1 METSINSTD
10 QTILALLQADDERAM
25 ERIFDEYYSYLVTT
39 AYHVL
44 MDQHQAKDLVQDVL
58 FHFWSKK
65 DTLTIENGLKS
76 YLRRSVVNRSIDQIR
91 RKKRFGV
98 AEEITDYNQAS
109 TDVSTQE
116 MMENSP
122 VGSSQSKGT
131 VERRIQSI
139 EGQVRTLR
147 SAFEARANS
156 MMPTSSCLYA
166 WMVIHAGNIL
176 NLFDV
181 GKDGKVP
188 CQRLRGARCTVK
200 GLSLVSGCCIS
211 H

>member
-1 METSINSTD
+1 MDTTINSTD
-10 QTILALLQADDERAM
+10 QSILALLRADDERAM
-25 ERIFDEYYSYLVTT
+25 ERIFEEYYSYLVTT

-65 DTLTIENGLKS
+65 ETLTIESGLKS

-116 MMENSP
+116 MMETSDLEGAIMAAVNSLP
-122 VGSSQSKGT
+122 ERCKLIFSLSRFEDMSHQQIADQLDISKKT
-131 VERRIQSI
+131 IENQMTKALKTIRKAIQ
-139 EGQVRTLR
+139 Q
-147 SAFEARANS
+147 
-156 MMPTSSCLYA
+156 Y
-166 WMVIHAGNIL
+166 
-176 NLFDV
+176 
-181 GKDGKVP
+181 KDLAIFVFAYFFG
-188 CQRLRGARCTVK
+188 
-200 GLSLVSGCCIS
+200 
-211 H
+211 

>member
-116 MMENSP
+116 MMETSDLQGAIMTAVNGLPERCKLIFSL
-122 VGSSQSKGT
+122 SRFEDMSHQQIADQLDISKKT
-131 VERRIQSI
+131 IENQMTKALKTIRKAIQ
-139 EGQVRTLR
+139 Q
-147 SAFEARANS
+147 
-156 MMPTSSCLYA
+156 Y
-166 WMVIHAGNIL
+166 
-176 NLFDV
+176 
-181 GKDGKVP
+181 KDFAIFIIASFFG
-188 CQRLRGARCTVK
+188 
-200 GLSLVSGCCIS
+200 
-211 H
+211 

>member
-1 METSINSTD
+1 MDTTINSTD
-10 QTILALLQADDERAM
+10 QSILALLRADDDHAM
-25 ERIFDEYYSYLVTT
+25 ERIFEEYYSYLITT

-65 DTLTIENGLKS
+65 GTLTIESGLKS

-116 MMENSP
+116 LMETSDLQGAIMAAVENLPERCKLIFSL
-122 VGSSQSKGT
+122 SRFEDMSHQQISDQLDISKKT
-131 VERRIQSI
+131 IENQMTKALKTIRKAIQ
-139 EGQVRTLR
+139 Q
-147 SAFEARANS
+147 
-156 MMPTSSCLYA
+156 Y
-166 WMVIHAGNIL
+166 
-176 NLFDV
+176 
-181 GKDGKVP
+181 KDLAIFVFAYFFG
-188 CQRLRGARCTVK
+188 
-200 GLSLVSGCCIS
+200 
-211 H
+211 